1 MFFGYDSTIILLI
14 PAIIFSMIAQA
25 KVQSTFGRYS
35 RVRNTKGL
43 TGAQAARIVLDNN
56 GLQDVRILQ
65 VSGNLTD
72 NYNPGNRT
80 LNLSESVYNAATVS
94 AVSVACHEAGH
105 AIQHSRGYFPLKF
118 RNAIVPL
125 VNFSSGISWI
135 LIIAGIILMSVNSV
149 NNSFGLM
156 LLDLGIL
163 AFVAVLVFHL
173 VTLPVEFDAS
183 NRAIKQMQALNLVS
197 GQDISGSKKVLRA
210 AAMTYIAAVAVAAAN
225 LLRILVIRNRS

>member
-35 RVRNTKGL
+35 RVRNTNGL

>member
-125 VNFSSGISWI
+125 VNFSSGISCI

>member
-35 RVRNTKGL
+35 RIRNSKGL
-43 TGAQAARIVLDNN
+43 TGAQAARVVLDRN
-56 GLQDVRILQ
+56 GLQNVKIVA

-80 LNLSESVYNAATVS
+80 LNLSESVYGAATVS

-105 AIQHSRGYFPLKF
+105 AIQHSKGYFPLKF
-118 RNAIVPL
+118 RNAIVPV
-125 VNFSSGISWI
+125 VNFSSRISWL

-149 NNSFGLM
+149 NSSLGLR
-156 LLDLGIL
+156 LLDLGII
-163 AFVAVLVFHL
+163 AFIAVLVFHII
-173 VTLPVEFDAS
+173 TLPVEFDAS
-183 NRAIKQMQALNLVS
+183 HRAIKQMEALNLVS
-197 GQDISGSKKVLRA
+197 SQDIAGSKKVLGA

-225 LLRILVIRNRS
+225 LLRVLAIRNRN